1 VHSARRQLELADVH
15 ATISKLPGHDDQQ
28 QAATL
33 YQRIR
38 AHDQRLHT
46 VAAQA
51 AGLVCGWTG
60 YPCELLGSF
69 ALGLNVDTSDLDLGV
84 AVHPHA
90 LARIAGCLDG
100 PARFKGERRST
111 PTSTR
116 LVFGATVANT
126 SIDIVLLPPGD
137 YQTLLTALARC
148 RQQMPH
154 HDKVRHVWHK
164 HLLRQ
169 ASHRHAYEVFKLGP
183 YRQYCPEFTWTPVL

>member
-1 VHSARRQLELADVH
+1 VQSARGRLELADVH
-15 ATISKLPGHDDQQ
+15 ATITQLPDHDNDQ
-28 QAATL
+28 QAAAL

-38 AHDQRLHT
+38 AHDQRLHA

-51 AGLVCGWTG
+51 AALVRGWTG
-60 YPCELLGSF
+60 YPSALLGSF
-69 ALGLNVDTSDLDLGV
+69 SLGLNVDTSDLDLGL

-90 LARIAGCLDG
+90 LASVAGCLDG

-116 LVFGATVANT
+116 LVFGASVDGV
-126 SIDIVLLPPGD
+126 SIDIVLLPPAD
-137 YQTLLTALARC
+137 HQILLTALARC

-154 HDKVRHVWHK
+154 PDKFRHVWHK

-169 ASHRHAYEVFKLGP
+169 AGHRQAYEVFKLGP
-183 YRQYCPEFTWTPVL
+183 YLRYCPEFTWTPVL